1 MLKEKNSIMPLNKT
15 LRKCGGA
22 LSGSAERIDTKSF
35 QSGEKPPI
43 AK

>member
-1 MLKEKNSIMPLNKT
+1 MAEIMPLNKT

-22 LSGSAERIDTKSF
+22 LSGSAELIDTKSF